1 MIISTGLAATF
12 GSLVHFKPK
21 RIWIDGGYH
30 GTHQSI
36 AVYQRLSPAVEVLDL
51 SSDAPSLLEGR
62 IAPGDLVWLES
73 PKNPYCEVAD
83 MAAFAQLTASVA
95 GAHTV
100 VDSTFAPPP
109 LQVTRCM
116 RHAVHS

>member
-1 MIISTGLAATF
+1 MTSTGLAATF
-12 GSLVHFKPK
+12 GSLVHFRPK

-51 SSDAPSLLEGR
+51 ASEDPSLLEDR
-62 IAPGDLVWLES
+62 VEPGDLVWLES
-73 PKNPYCEVAD
+73 PKNPYCEVAN
-83 MAAFAQLTASVA
+83 MAAFARLTGKVP

-109 LQVTRCM
+109 LQVM
-116 RHAVHS
+116 